1 MRQSFHDQLCCEE
14 SPMKT
19 VELQVQGM
27 SCGSCVKHV
36 TEALRPLEGV
46 SDVTVDLQAGRVK
59 VSGDSDN
66 HALLA
71 ALQDAGYP
79 AQLATVKSVASK
91 KTSGCS
97 GNGGGCCCR

>member
-1 MRQSFHDQLCCEE
+1 
-14 SPMKT
+14 MKT

-46 SDVTVDLQAGRVK
+46 SDVAVDLQSGRVK
-59 VSGDSDN
+59 VSGDSDS

-79 AQLATVKSVASK
+79 AHLATAESVASK
-91 KTSGCS
+91 KTSGCG

>member
-1 MRQSFHDQLCCEE
+1 
-14 SPMKT
+14 MKI

-36 TEALRPLEGV
+36 TEALRPVEGV

-66 HALLA
+66 HALRA
-71 ALQDAGYP
+71 ALQGAGYP
-79 AQLATVKSVASK
+79 AQLATVESLANK
-91 KTSGCS
+91 KTSGCG

>member
-1 MRQSFHDQLCCEE
+1 
-14 SPMKT
+14 MKT

-59 VSGDSDN
+59 VSGVSDG

-71 ALQDAGYP
+71 ALEDAGYP
-79 AQLATVKSVASK
+79 AQLTTVESVASK
-91 KTSGCS
+91 KTSGCG

>member
-1 MRQSFHDQLCCEE
+1 
-14 SPMKT
+14 MKT

-27 SCGSCVKHV
+27 SCGSCVTHV
-36 TEALRPLEGV
+36 TEALRPVEGV

-59 VSGDSDN
+59 ASGDSDN

-79 AQLATVKSVASK
+79 AQLATVESVASK
-91 KTSGCS
+91 KASGCG

>member
-1 MRQSFHDQLCCEE
+1 
-14 SPMKT
+14 MKT

-27 SCGSCVKHV
+27 SCSSCVKHV

-79 AQLATVKSVASK
+79 AQLATVESVASK
-91 KTSGCS
+91 KTSGCG

>member
-1 MRQSFHDQLCCEE
+1 
-14 SPMKT
+14 MKT

-46 SDVTVDLQAGRVK
+46 SDVAVDLQSGRVK
-59 VSGDSDN
+59 ISGDSDSPM
-66 HALLA
+66 LLA
-71 ALQDAGYP
+71 ALRDAGYP
-79 AQLATVKSVASK
+79 AQLATAESVASQ
-91 KTSGCS
+91 KTSGCG

>member
-1 MRQSFHDQLCCEE
+1 
-14 SPMKT
+14 MKT

-79 AQLATVKSVASK
+79 AQLATVESVSSK
-91 KTSGCS
+91 KTSGCG

>member
-1 MRQSFHDQLCCEE
+1 
-14 SPMKT
+14 MKT

-71 ALQDAGYP
+71 VLQDAGYP
-79 AQLATVKSVASK
+79 ARLATAGEHSESA
-91 KTSGCS
+91 
-97 GNGGGCCCR
+97 NLRLRREQWRLLL

>member
-1 MRQSFHDQLCCEE
+1 
-14 SPMKT
+14 MKT

-46 SDVTVDLQAGRVK
+46 SDIAVDLQAGRVK
-59 VSGDSDN
+59 VSGVSDSL
-66 HALLA
+66 ALLA

-79 AQLATVKSVASK
+79 AQLATMESVASK
-91 KTSGCS
+91 KASGCG
-97 GNGGGCCCR
+97 GNSGGCCCR

>member
-1 MRQSFHDQLCCEE
+1 
-14 SPMKT
+14 MKT

-36 TEALRPLEGV
+36 TEALRPVEGV

-59 VSGDSDN
+59 VSGDSDS
-66 HALLA
+66 HALLS
-71 ALQDAGYP
+71 ALQEAGYP
-79 AQLATVKSVASK
+79 AQLATMESVPSK
-91 KTSGCS
+91 KASGCG

>member
-1 MRQSFHDQLCCEE
+1 
-14 SPMKT
+14 MKT

-27 SCGSCVKHV
+27 SCSSCVKHV

-79 AQLATVKSVASK
+79 AQLATVESVASK
-91 KTSGCS
+91 KASGCG

>member
-1 MRQSFHDQLCCEE
+1 
-14 SPMKT
+14 MKT

-46 SDVTVDLQAGRVK
+46 SDIAVDLQAGRVK
-59 VSGDSDN
+59 VSGDSHSD
-66 HALLA
+66 ALLA

-79 AQLATVKSVASK
+79 AQLATIENVTSK
-91 KTSGCS
+91 KPSGCGES
-97 GNGGGCCCR
+97 GGGCCCR

>member
-1 MRQSFHDQLCCEE
+1 
-14 SPMKT
+14 MKT

-36 TEALRPLEGV
+36 SEALRTLEGV
-46 SDVTVDLQAGRVK
+46 SDVAVDLQSGRVK
-59 VSGDSDN
+59 VSGDSGS

-79 AQLATVKSVASK
+79 AQLATSESVASK
-91 KTSGCS
+91 KTSGCG

>member
-1 MRQSFHDQLCCEE
+1 
-14 SPMKT
+14 MKT

-46 SDVTVDLQAGRVK
+46 SGIAVDLQAGRVK
-59 VSGDSDN
+59 VSGDSDSL
-66 HALLA
+66 ALLA

-79 AQLATVKSVASK
+79 AQLATMESVASK
-91 KTSGCS
+91 KASGCG

>member
-1 MRQSFHDQLCCEE
+1 
-14 SPMKT
+14 MKT

-59 VSGDSDN
+59 VSGVSDS
-66 HALLA
+66 HPLLA
-71 ALQDAGYP
+71 ALEDAGYP
-79 AQLATVKSVASK
+79 AQLATVESVASRK
-91 KTSGCS
+91 ISGCG

>member
-1 MRQSFHDQLCCEE
+1 
-14 SPMKT
+14 MKT

-79 AQLATVKSVASK
+79 AQLATLDSAVSQ
-91 KTSGCS
+91 KTSGCG
-97 GNGGGCCCR
+97 GNAGGCCCK

>member
-1 MRQSFHDQLCCEE
+1 
-14 SPMKT
+14 MKA

-36 TEALRPLEGV
+36 TEALRPVEGV
-46 SDVTVDLQAGRVK
+46 SDVAVDLQAGRVK
-59 VSGDSDN
+59 VSGDSDS

-71 ALQDAGYP
+71 ALENAGYP
-79 AQLATVKSVASK
+79 AQLATVESVASK
-91 KTSGCS
+91 KASGCG

>member
-1 MRQSFHDQLCCEE
+1 
-14 SPMKT
+14 MKI

-36 TEALRPLEGV
+36 TGALRPLEGV
-46 SDVTVDLQAGRVK
+46 NDVTVDLQAGRVK
-59 VSGDSDN
+59 VSGDSDS

-71 ALQDAGYP
+71 ALENAGYP
-79 AQLATVKSVASK
+79 AELTTVESVESK
-91 KTSGCS
+91 KTSGCG

>member
-1 MRQSFHDQLCCEE
+1 MRI
-14 SPMKT
+14 

-46 SDVTVDLQAGRVK
+46 SGVEVDLRAGRVK
-59 VSGDSDN
+59 VSGDSDSY
-66 HALLA
+66 ALLT

-79 AQLATVKSVASK
+79 AQLGTLESVASE
-91 KTSGCS
+91 KTSGCG
-97 GNGGGCCCR
+97 GNGGGCCCRSAQRG

>member
-1 MRQSFHDQLCCEE
+1 
-14 SPMKT
+14 MKA

-59 VSGDSDN
+59 ISGDSDN
-66 HALLA
+66 HAQLA
-71 ALQDAGYP
+71 ALENAGYP
-79 AQLATVKSVASK
+79 AQLATAESVASK
-91 KTSGCS
+91 KTSGCG

>member
-1 MRQSFHDQLCCEE
+1 
-14 SPMKT
+14 MKT

-27 SCGSCVKHV
+27 SCSSCVKHV
-36 TEALRPLEGV
+36 TEALRSLEGV
-46 SDVTVDLQAGRVK
+46 SDVTVDLQAGWVK

-71 ALQDAGYP
+71 ALHDAGYP
-79 AQLATVKSVASK
+79 AQLATVESVASK
-91 KTSGCS
+91 KASGCG

>member
-1 MRQSFHDQLCCEE
+1 
-14 SPMKT
+14 MKT

-46 SDVTVDLQAGRVK
+46 SVVTVDLQAGRVN
-59 VSGDSDN
+59 VSGDSDS

-79 AQLATVKSVASK
+79 AQLAAVESVAIK
-91 KTSGCS
+91 KTSGC
-97 GNGGGCCCR
+97 GVNGGGCCCR